1 MLPKIKTTPEGEGL
15 WFIPLGNQYP
25 SKIKTTSLFNTKI
38 QRTKGCLSNKVSL
51 PNFGFS
57 IIPEAMHQIY
67 MGENHNKLEL
77 SCAKLNAKT
86 CS

>member
-38 QRTKGCLSNKVSL
+38 QRTKGCLSN
-51 PNFGFS
+51 NFGFS
-57 IIPEAMHQIY
+57 IIPEAMHQI
-67 MGENHNKLEL
+67 LEYGSEAITL
-77 SCAKLNAKT
+77 AL
-86 CS
+86 